1 MDLCLAS
8 GNAVGQVMGG
18 EVFMPQEPLT
28 LPALRSAYI
37 IKFTEGVFLEG
48 RGRGMWH
55 LEDVFLCRPLMGERM
70 NL

>member
-1 MDLCLAS
+1 
-8 GNAVGQVMGG
+8 
-18 EVFMPQEPLT
+18 MPQEPLT